1 MTRNV
6 RLMGRVAG
14 GLVITWLGACAV
26 LAAVVHYTG
35 TRTTTGRSDVIIVLG
50 AAMTDRGEP
59 GPALTRRAAHAVA
72 LWTSGHGGMIICT
85 GGIGP
90 AARVQRSEADGCRDV
105 LVREGVPATAILLE
119 DQSRTTAENARNAR
133 AIMARHG
140 WSRATLV
147 SDSYHV
153 FRARLLCRR
162 AGIEVELSPV
172 PAAEVR
178 SPLFYL
184 SSLIREVAALHVQG
198 WP

>member
-1 MTRNV
+1 MKRHV
-6 RLMGRVAG
+6 PSLRRIAIAVPA
-14 GLVITWLGACAV
+14 TWLGACAV
-26 LAAVVHYTG
+26 LAAIVHYTG
-35 TRTTTGRSDVIIVLG
+35 TKTTAARADVIIVLG
-50 AAMTDRGEP
+50 AAITDRGEP
-59 GPALTRRAAHAVA
+59 GPALTRRAAHAAAVWKA
-72 LWTSGHGGMIICT
+72 GHGGTIICT

-90 AARVQRSEADGCRDV
+90 KARVRRSEADGCREI
-105 LVREGVPATAILLE
+105 LQRAGVPATAIVLE
-119 DQSRTTAENARNAR
+119 DQSRNTAENARNAR
-133 AIMARHG
+133 VIMARHG